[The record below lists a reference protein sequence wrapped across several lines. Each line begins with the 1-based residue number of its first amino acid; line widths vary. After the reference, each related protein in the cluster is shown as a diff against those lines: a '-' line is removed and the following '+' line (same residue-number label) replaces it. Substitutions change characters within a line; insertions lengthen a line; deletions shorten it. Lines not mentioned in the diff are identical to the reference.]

1 MNTGITSKELSVST
15 KNELN
20 LIFIY
25 LLSRNTEKSSL
36 SKNGSLI
43 TKIWNCLINKC
54 PFIIMEIRGLQT
66 QMDRSKKGMIF
77 LKFQTK

>member
-1 MNTGITSKELSVST
+1 MNTGTTSKELSVKT

-25 LLSRNTEKSSL
+25 LLSQNTEKSSL

-43 TKIWNCLINKC
+43 TKICNC
-54 PFIIMEIRGLQT
+54 
-66 QMDRSKKGMIF
+66 
-77 LKFQTK
+77 

>member
-15 KNELN
+15 KNEVN

-25 LLSRNTEKSSL
+25 LLSLNTEKSSL

-43 TKIWNCLINKC
+43 TKIWNC
-54 PFIIMEIRGLQT
+54 
-66 QMDRSKKGMIF
+66 
-77 LKFQTK
+77 